1 MSATRSGVLERLRN
15 KGLSGPSLSCT
26 SVLQMRRVDHLESA
40 LWRDAYRAEFSTQIG
55 QSRAE
60 FGARVGARRS
70 RQTFPRADSAG
81 SGWVHSPST
90 SWRRNCARRGPC
102 ARRPQIL
109 QRNNYSEG
117 SHVEVAAPYS
127 SKAPNIFAPA
137 RIVSYRKCPENAHTE
152 YGMTYIV

>member
-70 RQTFPRADSAG
+70 RDRK
-81 SGWVHSPST
+81 ST
-90 SWRRNCARRGPC
+90 RLNS
-102 ARRPQIL
+102 
-109 QRNNYSEG
+109 
-117 SHVEVAAPYS
+117 SHGYISYAVFCLKKKNTIHTIS
-127 SKAPNIFAPA
+127 SD
-137 RIVSYRKCPENAHTE
+137 T
-152 YGMTYIV
+152 

>member
-70 RQTFPRADSAG
+70 RQTFTGGFGWKRLGAFAIHLLATKLCSSWTLRPEASDSAAPTTTRK
-81 SGWVHSPST
+81 VHM
-90 SWRRNCARRGPC
+90 
-102 ARRPQIL
+102 L
-109 QRNNYSEG
+109 
-117 SHVEVAAPYS
+117 
-127 SKAPNIFAPA
+127 K
-137 RIVSYRKCPENAHTE
+137 
-152 YGMTYIV
+152 